1 MQQRGCPVHEV
12 HEAGVGV
19 GAAQQRAGQEGR
31 PSDAALVHLP
41 SVGIVIVIVIVI
53 VVVIVVVTVT
63 RSR

>member
-31 PSDAALVHLP
+31 PSDAALVHLL
-41 SVGIVIVIVIVI
+41 SVGIVIVI
-53 VVVIVVVTVT
+53 
-63 RSR
+63 SYSCSY

>member
-31 PSDAALVHLP
+31 PSDAALVHLL
-41 SVGIVIVIVIVI
+41 SVVSYKLLVI
-53 VVVIVVVTVT
+53 VVVIRDVK
-63 RSR
+63 

>member
-41 SVGIVIVIVIVI
+41 SVISYKLL
-53 VVVIVVVTVT
+53 VIVVVTVT